1 MNAQKLK
8 EARQQLS
15 DEYEQLIKSI
25 GRKRLAAEEI
35 QIETTKDEGDL
46 ATISH
51 EKDVLYHLH
60 EGGFARLRFIRKALE
75 AIDRGSYGECAD
87 CGNDINEKR
96 LEAVPWAEMCI
107 GCQEAKEAAQTPA
120 DLARIDAEEVA

>member
-1 MNAQKLK
+1 MSIRESLIFIIGSAILNRSPRQWRVLFPCQLAVKEVRRQENRTMNAQKLK

-35 QIETTKDEGDL
+35 QIETTKDECDL

-75 AIDRGSYGECAD
+75 SIDRGSYGECAD
-87 CGNDINEKR
+87 
-96 LEAVPWAEMCI
+96 
-107 GCQEAKEAAQTPA
+107 
-120 DLARIDAEEVA
+120 